1 MSFYQV
7 FGTLLDGY
15 TPSIVLATAAVLLVC
30 WSRLSVRV
38 DPREPP
44 ILKPTIPYIGHII
57 GLFTQQSSYFEK
69 LRFVFLP
76 VIVSFPLMHSTA
88 QRRTLDRLL
97 HYL

>member
-15 TPSIVLATAAVLLVC
+15 TPSIILATAAVLLVC

-44 ILKPTIPYIGHII
+44 ILKPTIPYVGHII
-57 GLFTQQSSYFEK
+57 GLLTHQNSYFEK
-69 LRFVFLP
+69 LRYVFLL
-76 VIVSFPLMHSTA
+76 VFVAFL
-88 QRRTLDRLL
+88 
-97 HYL
+97 